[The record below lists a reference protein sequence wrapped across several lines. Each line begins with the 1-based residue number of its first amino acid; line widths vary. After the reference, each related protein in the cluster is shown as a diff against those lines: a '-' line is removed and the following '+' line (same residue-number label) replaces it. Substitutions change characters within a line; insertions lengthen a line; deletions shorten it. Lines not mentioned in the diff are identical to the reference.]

1 VILFDEIEKAHP
13 DIANLLLQILED
25 GILTDAYGNIVDFK
39 NTLIIMT
46 SNIGTKHLVNRSRVG
61 FGSAREVQSN
71 KEIEE
76 LVLKELRRDFSP
88 EFINRIDDI
97 IVFHP
102 LARPDLAKICRLLI
116 DDVNT
121 TIAPKGARIDV
132 DDAAVEWLLEQ
143 SGEDPNM
150 GARPLRRAIQK
161 HVEDPVSEL
170 LIAAREERP
179 EWIEVRV
186 GPEGL
191 RVTTRESEP
200 IPQGH

>member
-1 VILFDEIEKAHP
+1 
-13 DIANLLLQILED
+13 
-25 GILTDAYGNIVDFK
+25 
-39 NTLIIMT
+39 M
-46 SNIGTKHLVNRSRVG
+46 
-61 FGSAREVQSN
+61 
-71 KEIEE
+71 
-76 LVLKELRRDFSP
+76 
-88 EFINRIDDI
+88 
-97 IVFHP
+97 
-102 LARPDLAKICRLLI
+102 
-116 DDVNT
+116 NT
-121 TIAPKGARIDV
+121 TIASKGARIDV
-132 DDAAVEWLLEQ
+132 DDAAVDWLLEQ

-161 HVEDPVSEL
+161 HIEDPVSEL